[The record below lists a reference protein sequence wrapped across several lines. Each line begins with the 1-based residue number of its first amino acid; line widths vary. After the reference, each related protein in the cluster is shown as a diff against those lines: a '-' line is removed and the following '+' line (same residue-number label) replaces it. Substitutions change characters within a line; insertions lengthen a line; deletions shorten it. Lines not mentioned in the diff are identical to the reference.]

1 MRPAGKADFDLLVK
15 AVMEKKR
22 RRTSDSAVS
31 SLHRT
36 ETEKTIH
43 PLKLA
48 L

>member
-22 RRTSDSAVS
+22 RRTSDSTVS
-31 SLHRT
+31 SLHVDRDR
-36 ETEKTIH
+36 EDH